1 MKKVSVII
9 PVYNVE
15 RFVDRCVESLMG
27 QTLKDGIEYIFVDDA
42 STDSSMKIVH
52 EVVSRYPEHAN
63 QVMYLTHAE
72 NKGLPAA
79 RNTGLTAAQ
88 GEFVFHCDSDDF
100 IEPEMLEEMLAAAER
115 ESADMVYCDF
125 MLSFDQNERYMSQR
139 SYTLGREALTGMLAG
154 VIKYNVWNKLIR
166 RSLYNGIKFPEG
178 KSMGEDMTIIKVVS
192 RANRVCHLPKAY
204 YHYIRMNGE
213 AMTQRYSEK
222 KLSDLR
228 ENTADT
234 IKYLETHVQD
244 DRISQEIN
252 WFKLNVK
259 LPFLFTGDKADIR
272 RWREWYPEANKE
284 ILSNKNLVARTRAL
298 QWCAANHL
306 GMINRIYNYLLLKI
320 VYGKIYK

>member
-1 MKKVSVII
+1 MMKVSVII

-15 RFVDRCVESLMG
+15 RFVERCVESLMN
-27 QTLKDGIEYIFVDDA
+27 QTLKDGIEYIFVNDA
-42 STDSSMKIVH
+42 SPDESMAIVH
-52 EVVSRYPEHAN
+52 KVVSLYPERAN
-63 QVMYLTHAE
+63 QVKYLIHTE
-72 NKGLPAA
+72 NRGLPAA
-79 RNTGLTAAQ
+79 RNTGLAAAQ

-100 IEPEMLEEMLAAAER
+100 VEPEMLEEMLAVAER

-125 MLSFDQNERYMSQR
+125 MLSFEQNERYMPQR
-139 SYTLGREALTGMLAG
+139 SYTSGRDALTGMLAG

-166 RSLYNGIKFPEG
+166 RSLYDGIKFLEG
-178 KSMGEDMTIIKVVS
+178 KPMGEDMTIIKVVS
-192 RANRVCHLPKAY
+192 RANRVCHLHKAY
-204 YHYIRMNGE
+204 YHYIRVNGE
-213 AMTQRYSEK
+213 AMTQCYSEK

-259 LPFLFTGDKADIR
+259 LPFLFTGDKENIR
-272 RWREWYPEANKE
+272 RWREWYPEADRE
-284 ILSNKNLVARTRAL
+284 ILNNKNLTARTRAL

-306 GMINRIYNYLLLKI
+306 GMINRIYNYLLLNI